1 MSKKIFDEI
10 LLPYDGSM
18 FSKKALEKATDIS
31 KRFGSRLHL
40 LTVVNLSYIQP
51 PGGLLG
57 VTRNSNNPAKRFL
70 NASRLDAEKALG
82 EQTRL
87 CKIQG
92 VKTDYSVR
100 VGNITEQILK
110 FAKQKKITLII
121 IGSQGLH
128 GFGKLKI
135 LGSTSRKVSEL
146 ANCPVLIIR

>member
-10 LLPYDGSM
+10 LLPYDGSR
-18 FSKKALEKATDIS
+18 FSKKALEKAVDIS

-40 LTVVNLSYIQP
+40 LTAVNLSYIQP

-57 VTRNSNNPAKRFL
+57 MTRSSNNPAKRFL
-70 NASRLDAEKALG
+70 NASRLDAEKALS

-92 VKTDYSVR
+92 VKADYSVR

-128 GFGKLKI
+128 GFGKLKT

-146 ANCPVLIIR
+146 ANYPVLIIR

>member
-10 LLPYDGSM
+10 LLPYDGSR
-18 FSKKALEKATDIS
+18 FSKKALEKAVDIS

-57 VTRNSNNPAKRFL
+57 MTRSSNNPAKRFL
-70 NASRLDAEKALG
+70 NASRLDAEKALS

-87 CKIQG
+87 CKIQE
-92 VKTDYSVR
+92 VKADYSVR

-128 GFGKLKI
+128 GFGKLKT

-146 ANCPVLIIR
+146 ANYPVLIIR